1 MPNFCKQRL
10 SCGALLS
17 ALFFLHVLYV
27 HYLIARPGPHHL
39 PADAGAASTLRAA
52 AAASADA
59 GSVASPGPHHLP
71 ASGASADAGA
81 ASTLRA
87 ATAASA
93 DAGPAVAALRIE
105 LASLRAAA
113 AAELASLRAAAA
125 AEREAGHA
133 AGAAAC
139 AAARAA
145 EEEARAEREASCSAV
160 APFADERQQCDEPG
174 REEVNEFTCV
184 KKGCCWR
191 PGPSYWCFHPPPRVG
206 PRGAVAAAARAR
218 PAKMAPRG
226 EGAPPVFAVM
236 AMMKDEH
243 FSLREWLE
251 HYTWQGADVVLLL
264 DNNSTVSVEHVTRD
278 FPIVTVLPAPLRHL
292 QHQYYGSLGREW
304 LEARG
309 VDYVLVVDVDEYFF
323 SDAPGRTLKDLVV
336 EALQGAAV
344 RRAQKLG
351 VPVPITAT
359 LYAVLKAWE
368 SGPVKT

>member
-1 MPNFCKQRL
+1 ME
-10 SCGALLS
+10 
-17 ALFFLHVLYV
+17 V
-27 HYLIARPGPHHL
+27 
-39 PADAGAASTLRAA
+39 
-52 AAASADA
+52 
-59 GSVASPGPHHLP
+59 
-71 ASGASADAGA
+71 
-81 ASTLRA
+81 
-87 ATAASA
+87 
-93 DAGPAVAALRIE
+93 
-105 LASLRAAA
+105 
-113 AAELASLRAAAA
+113 ASLRAAAA

-145 EEEARAEREASCSAV
+145 EEAALAEREASCSAV

-191 PGPSYWCFHPPPRVG
+191 PGPTYWCFHPPPRVG
-206 PRGAVAAAARAR
+206 PRGAVAVAARAR

-264 DNNSTVSVEHVTRD
+264 DNNSTVSAAHVARD

-336 EALQGAAV
+336 EALQGAPAQLTCAFHHFGSSGFEKQPAGV
-344 RRAQKLG
+344 RECFTRAARFDPAFEAANWQFGKSAIRLRDASLFSIHHHVVHG
-351 VPVPITAT
+351 PSVGCPPNMRYNHYRVQSREFWERVKMARGAADHPHMDSYRT
-359 LYAVLKAWE
+359 LKKFHTDDAWGNDTDDFVLRDLLRSAGLAKGAC
-368 SGPVKT
+368 